1 LAIWQISEEI
11 DDRRHVRADRC
22 AGMAPKRRGW
32 KIKRTPEENGGGI
45 PNCLTPFSA
54 ETPAWD

>member
-1 LAIWQISEEI
+1 
-11 DDRRHVRADRC
+11 
-22 AGMAPKRRGW
+22 MAPKRRGQ
-32 KIKRTPEENGGGI
+32 KIKRTPEENGGGV